1 MSLRLSP
8 GNTLPTDGLAGTLV
22 GRAWVPG
29 PLAGPSP
36 VVLREDGVFDVSA
49 RFATLSALFEEEAP
63 LHDLRDYPRA
73 LPRQPGAGPSG
84 RTRPHRHP
92 S

>member
-1 MSLRLSP
+1 RLSP
-8 GNTLPTDGLAGTLV
+8 ANTLPTDGLAGTLV

-36 VVLREDGVFDVSA
+36 VVLREDGVFDVSQ

-63 LHDLRDYPRA
+63 LQALRDT
-73 LPRQPGAGPSG
+73 PGRYLGSVEELLANSG
-84 RTRPHRHP
+84 EQADAHLL
-92 S
+92 